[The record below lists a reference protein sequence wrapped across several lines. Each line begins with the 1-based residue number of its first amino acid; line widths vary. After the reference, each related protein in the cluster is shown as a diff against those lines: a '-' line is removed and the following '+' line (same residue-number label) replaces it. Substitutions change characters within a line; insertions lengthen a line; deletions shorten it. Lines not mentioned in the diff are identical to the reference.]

1 MIFEAYMDE
10 THKWWILHI
19 FLWSIVILGKTVG
32 KSLSKQNVIAS
43 SESCLEM
50 GMNCLPYWYGL

>member
-50 GMNCLPYWYGL
+50 GMNCLPY